1 MASERTKVLSMNY
14 SPSDAVVIKN
24 LVKVRER
31 ERDGGKEG
39 GSCTISVFNAIL
51 LQ

>member
-1 MASERTKVLSMNY
+1 MNY

-31 ERDGGKEG
+31 ERDRSKKG
-39 GSCTISVFNAIL
+39 GSCTISVFKTTL